1 MLFSPLASGSSGNAT
16 FVEAGGLR
24 FLIDGGLSCRRL
36 CQLLC
41 AIEINPATI
50 DGIFI
55 THEQTDHIAGV
66 PVFSKKYN
74 VPVYLNEETYLA
86 MEEKGYPIQPQNL
99 RIIRPDLPFYVKSVR
114 IHPFSTPHDAVRSM
128 GYVLSCDQGRC
139 GVMTDIGHVT
149 DGMLDLLADCDILLL
164 ESNHDV
170 DMLKSGP
177 YPFHL
182 KRRILSKTGHLSND
196 DCGLALIKLFGRG
209 VRNVILGHLS
219 KENNTPELALV
230 TVRSILEENG
240 LLEAMHVEVA
250 KRDEPTGVFVIG
262 TQG

>member
-1 MLFSPLASGSSGNAT
+1 M
-16 FVEAGGLR
+16 
-24 FLIDGGLSCRRL
+24 
-36 CQLLC
+36 
-41 AIEINPATI
+41 
-50 DGIFI
+50 
-55 THEQTDHIAGV
+55 
-66 PVFSKKYN
+66 
-74 VPVYLNEETYLA
+74 
-86 MEEKGYPIQPQNL
+86 
-99 RIIRPDLPFYVKSVR
+99 KSVR

-149 DGMLDLLADCDILLL
+149 DGMLDLLTDCDILLL